1 MRTHGRARAAIED
14 IIEMPDA
21 QIDRVIRSVEANK
34 GALTNLL
41 ATEIPALA
49 QAGVWQQI
57 VAALKEA
64 MKEVR

>member
-1 MRTHGRARAAIED
+1 
-14 IIEMPDA
+14 
-21 QIDRVIRSVEANK
+21 
-34 GALTNLL
+34 L
-41 ATEIPALA
+41 ATEIPALT